1 MKKNI
6 VLLLSFTAFC
16 SFSMHAQN
24 PEQKR
29 KIVNSYKES
38 VAKAGFVNVA
48 KKLATQKQEAHEIA
62 KANNKPIAGVTE
74 DGRAFSLQRIDE
86 FGTYIYYVTS
96 NAGSRQTAR
105 VNDIAPGGSLGL
117 NLDGKGVTV
126 GVWDGAPALNT
137 HVEFTDGKGG
147 TRIEMKN
154 DLPDLTRLNQNARN
168 RFVRGR
174 SHATHV
180 TGTIVAKGIT
190 ANAQGMAPEAH
201 VVSYDW
207 DDDSEEMEYEA
218 SENALLVSNHSYGIA
233 AIGEDGTVY
242 VKPNYFG
249 AYDQTAQIYDWVT
262 YNNKYYQPVV
272 AAGNDQQYY
281 RQLNP
286 TKNGANLLLG
296 GSVSKN
302 SIIVAAVNQVSNYTG
317 PASVRIANF
326 SSNGPTNDFRIK
338 PDIAAKGVNVYS
350 SNYVLPTPI
359 TGTPR
364 IDAYA
369 TFGGTS
375 MAAPAVTGVIA
386 LWQQWAMEHREMPL
400 KSASVR
406 ALMIHT
412 ADKTGTSQGPDHTFG
427 WGLINA
433 KAGVQVLI
441 GANEGVATLEE
452 GELMQGATYEK
463 ELVVKESGSNL
474 VVTLAWTDPYAEF
487 SRNNYNETY
496 AKNNPMLVNDLD
508 LRVYKDGVEYL
519 PWRLNKDFNNL
530 VAVLADN
537 DVDNVEKIEIEGAE
551 AGTYVIKVSHKGV
564 LEDERQEFSLVATSV
579 DFNTLSTEEFELDQ
593 SSFAIWP
600 NPVVDVLNVTI
611 PEEVNVQGVSIQ
623 VFDTTGRLVQSLP
636 TLTSNQVEVNMKGL
650 TKGTYFVKIKG
661 NGLDKTERIVKK

>member
-96 NAGSRQTAR
+96 NDGSRQTAR

-117 NLDGKGVTV
+117 NLNGKGVTV
-126 GVWDGAPALNT
+126 GVWDGAPALDT

-154 DLPDLTRLNQNARN
+154 TLPDLTRLNQNARN
-168 RFVRGR
+168 RFVKGR

-190 ANAQGMAPEAH
+190 AKAQGMVPEAH

-218 SENALLVSNHSYGIA
+218 SENALLVSNHSYGMA
-233 AIGEDGTVY
+233 AIGEDGTIY
-242 VKPNYFG
+242 VRPNYFG
-249 AYDQTAQIYDWVT
+249 AYDQTAQVYDWVT

-281 RQLNP
+281 GQLNP

-317 PASVRIANF
+317 PASVIIANF

-338 PDIAAKGVNVYS
+338 PDISAKGVNVYS
-350 SNYVLPTPI
+350 SNYILPTPI
-359 TGTPR
+359 AGTPR

-386 LWQQWAMEHREMPL
+386 LWQQWAMENREMPL
-400 KSASVR
+400 KSASIR

-412 ADKTGTSQGPDHTFG
+412 ADRTGVSQGPDHIFG

-433 KAGVQVLI
+433 KAGIQVLL
-441 GANEGVATLEE
+441 GANEGLATLEE

-463 ELVVKESGSNL
+463 ELVVKESGSN
-474 VVTLAWTDPYAEF
+474 VIVTLAWTDPYAEF

-496 AKNNPMLVNDLD
+496 ARNNPMLVNDLD

-564 LEDERQEFSLVATSV
+564 LEEGHQEFSLVATSN

-600 NPVVDVLNVTI
+600 NPVVDVLHVTI
-611 PEEVNVQGVSIQ
+611 PEEVNVQGVSIEI
-623 VFDTTGRLVQSLP
+623 FD
-636 TLTSNQVEVNMKGL
+636 M
-650 TKGTYFVKIKG
+650 
-661 NGLDKTERIVKK
+661 